1 MTVRILRDNTVT
13 FCYHN
18 SSSHSEPMG
27 ERFYSVL
34 GSDEMFPTSQIQCP
48 ERRQQQEKLTTN
60 PQNLNM
66 SNLDGVS
73 EEMKR

>member
-1 MTVRILRDNTVT
+1 MTVRILRDNIVT

-34 GSDEMFPTSQIQCP
+34 GSDEMFATSHIQCP
-48 ERRQQQEKLTTN
+48 VRRQLQESLLIS
-60 PQNLNM
+60 PQNSNM

-73 EEMKR
+73 MEMKR